1 MSSKVAKTVT
11 KILLNSTSHIR
22 TLLAHAARLEALTVL
37 VCNALPAPLN
47 QHCRVANVRDD
58 VLVLHAD
65 SAVWAS
71 KLHYQ
76 LPILQFRL
84 AETGPSFQIQIKV
97 RPFSNTLDQP
107 PAAKT
112 TRLPKERAALV
123 AALADDNSSP
133 ELQAA
138 LQCLANES
146 KKLT

>member
-11 KILLNSTSHIR
+11 KILLNSSSHLR

-47 QHCRVANVRDD
+47 QHCRVANVRGD

-76 LPILQFRL
+76 LPVLQLRL

-97 RPFSNTLDQP
+97 RSFSSTVDQP
-107 PAAKT
+107 LAVKT
-112 TRLPKERAALV
+112 TRLPKERAALI
-123 AALADDNSSP
+123 AALADDTSSP

-138 LQCLANES
+138 LRCLANES
-146 KKLT
+146 KKFS